1 MYPDVFQLEVEIQL
15 ITFFVSFMFLMT
27 DKVRILGYFWQFS
40 SLNPMFCHPFV
51 SDFENRLIWISMD
64 WAICTNRS

>member
-27 DKVRILGYFWQFS
+27 DKVRILGYF
-40 SLNPMFCHPFV
+40 
-51 SDFENRLIWISMD
+51 
-64 WAICTNRS
+64 